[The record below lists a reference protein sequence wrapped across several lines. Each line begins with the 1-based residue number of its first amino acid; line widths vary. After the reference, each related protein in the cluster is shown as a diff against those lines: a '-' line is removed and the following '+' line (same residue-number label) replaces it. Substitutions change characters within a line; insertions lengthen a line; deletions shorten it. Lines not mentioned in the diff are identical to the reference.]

1 MPGEPMEAAQRSAEY
16 VFQGIMYYFRR
27 EKVCPRYQFTLKDP
41 VDPAL
46 LQQALDAALEAA
58 PYYRVRLVWEK
69 RKAFLEPNSEP
80 CLVYPDSVMREMPE
94 QTNGYFFAV
103 HCAQNTVYFDWFHFI
118 ADGHGVSPFLT
129 RILELYCNLR
139 YGTAFANPP
148 IPCSPAYDIA
158 KLVEQYPLQVMDET
172 TMQREVV
179 ETCEEPMHR
188 IRIRF
193 AKKDL
198 VAKGVQNGVKPFCA
212 LMGLLCIALGEYLG
226 KDTIQYS
233 YSADTRDAM
242 GAPNAR
248 YNCVCSF
255 QDGVTLHEGVR
266 LEEFVQQMDSAVKDS
281 LTAERKRRK
290 MADQMGWVYLVDQQ
304 KAPLRIKQRVFQMGE
319 YISGIP
325 ADFWF
330 SYLGNPL
337 MPATPELA
345 QYITDF
351 GVWVPPEGGSLCVE
365 ASTLN
370 GIITLCIENK
380 AEMPGLAASLRT
392 AFAKEGANLVITGR
406 NVKKLEEAKNELEA
420 KYGIRVLPVQADVC
434 AGTDNEATV
443 QNVVNQAVDT
453 FGGIQVL
460 VNNAQASASGV
471 PLAEHTTEQ
480 FDLALYSG
488 LYAAFYYMKACYPYL
503 AKSKGSVINFAS
515 GAGLFGNF
523 GQCSYAAAK
532 EGIRGLSRV
541 AATEWGPDDINVNV
555 VCPLAW
561 TAKLEQF
568 QQAYPEA
575 FKANVKMPPMGHY
588 GNAELEIGRVCVQLA
603 MPDFKFMSGETLTL
617 EGGMGQRP

>member
-1 MPGEPMEAAQRSAEY
+1 MDAEQRS
-16 VFQGIMYYFRR
+16 VFQGIVYYYR
-27 EKVCPRYQFTLKDP
+27 ENMVNCRYQVTLKDA
-41 VDPAL
+41 VDGAL
-46 LQQALDAALEAA
+46 LQQALDAARAKA
-58 PYYRVRLVWEK
+58 PYYFQKPVWEK
-69 RKAFLEPNSEP
+69 KLLHLEPSDAP
-80 CLVYPDSVMREMPE
+80 CPVRQGSAKPEFPDE
-94 QTNGYFFAV
+94 NGF
-103 HCAQNTVYFDWFHFI
+103 TVALSYEGKVVCFDWFHFI

-179 ETCEEPMHR
+179 DTCEEPMHR

-255 QDGVTLHEGVR
+255 QGGVDLPQGVR
-266 LEEFVQQMDSAVKDS
+266 LEQFVQEMDAAVKAS
-281 LTAERKRRK
+281 LTPERKRRR
-290 MADQMGWVYLVDQQ
+290 MADQMGWVYKVNQQ

-337 MPATPELA
+337 MPATPELE
-345 QYITDF
+345 QYTTDF
-351 GVWVPPEGGSLCVE
+351 GVWVPPDGGSLCVE

-370 GIITLCIENK
+370 GVITLCIENK
-380 AEMPGLAASLRT
+380 VPKAGLPGILRR
-392 AFAKEGANLVITGR
+392 V
-406 NVKKLEEAKNELEA
+406 LEA
-420 KYGIRVLPVQADVC
+420 EGIPVL
-434 AGTDNEATV
+434 E
-443 QNVVNQAVDT
+443 
-453 FGGIQVL
+453 
-460 VNNAQASASGV
+460 AQALDEV
-471 PLAEHTTEQ
+471 
-480 FDLALYSG
+480 
-488 LYAAFYYMKACYPYL
+488 
-503 AKSKGSVINFAS
+503 
-515 GAGLFGNF
+515 
-523 GQCSYAAAK
+523 
-532 EGIRGLSRV
+532 
-541 AATEWGPDDINVNV
+541 
-555 VCPLAW
+555 
-561 TAKLEQF
+561 
-568 QQAYPEA
+568 
-575 FKANVKMPPMGHY
+575 
-588 GNAELEIGRVCVQLA
+588 
-603 MPDFKFMSGETLTL
+603 
-617 EGGMGQRP
+617 

>member
-1 MPGEPMEAAQRSAEY
+1 MQFSVDTDRCVSCGLCLSDCLPRALGMDEEGHPYIKDERLCMHCHHCLALCPTGAISVDGHNPDASRRILNAWPQPEQLENLIKGRRSVRQYRPEN
-16 VFQGIMYYFRR
+16 
-27 EKVCPRYQFTLKDP
+27 

-69 RKAFLEPNSEP
+69 RQAFLEPNPEP

-266 LEEFVQQMDSAVKDS
+266 LEEFVQQMDRAVKDS

-337 MPATPELA
+337 MPNTPELA

-380 AEMPGLAASLRT
+380 VPKAGLPGILRRVLEAEGIP
-392 AFAKEGANLVITGR
+392 V
-406 NVKKLEEAKNELEA
+406 LEA
-420 KYGIRVLPVQADVC
+420 K
-434 AGTDNEATV
+434 
-443 QNVVNQAVDT
+443 
-453 FGGIQVL
+453 
-460 VNNAQASASGV
+460 
-471 PLAEHTTEQ
+471 
-480 FDLALYSG
+480 ALDE
-488 LYAAFYYMKACYPYL
+488 
-503 AKSKGSVINFAS
+503 V
-515 GAGLFGNF
+515 
-523 GQCSYAAAK
+523 
-532 EGIRGLSRV
+532 
-541 AATEWGPDDINVNV
+541 
-555 VCPLAW
+555 
-561 TAKLEQF
+561 
-568 QQAYPEA
+568 
-575 FKANVKMPPMGHY
+575 
-588 GNAELEIGRVCVQLA
+588 
-603 MPDFKFMSGETLTL
+603 
-617 EGGMGQRP
+617 

>member
-1 MPGEPMEAAQRSAEY
+1 
-16 VFQGIMYYFRR
+16 MYYFRR

-46 LQQALDAALEAA
+46 LQQALDAALGAA

-69 RKAFLEPNSEP
+69 RKAFLEPNPEP

-103 HCAQNTVYFDWFHFI
+103 HCAQNVVYFDWFHFI

-139 YGTAFANPP
+139 YGTAFANLP

-198 VAKGVQNGVKPFCA
+198 VAKGVQERRQASAPSWA
-212 LMGLLCIALGEYLG
+212 WLCIALGEYAGQGHHPVFLLCRHAG
-226 KDTIQYS
+226 RHGCPQRTVQLRVFLPGRSD
-233 YSADTRDAM
+233 
-242 GAPNAR
+242 PAR
-248 YNCVCSF
+248 
-255 QDGVTLHEGVR
+255 GVR
-266 LEEFVQQMDSAVKDS
+266 LEEFVQQMDRAVKDS

-304 KAPLRIKQRVFQMGE
+304 KAALRIKQRVFQMGE

-325 ADFWF
+325 GRFLVQL
-330 SYLGNPL
+330 SGQSL

-380 AEMPGLAASLRT
+380 VPKAGLPGILRRVLEAEGIP
-392 AFAKEGANLVITGR
+392 V
-406 NVKKLEEAKNELEA
+406 LEA
-420 KYGIRVLPVQADVC
+420 K
-434 AGTDNEATV
+434 
-443 QNVVNQAVDT
+443 
-453 FGGIQVL
+453 
-460 VNNAQASASGV
+460 
-471 PLAEHTTEQ
+471 
-480 FDLALYSG
+480 ALDE
-488 LYAAFYYMKACYPYL
+488 
-503 AKSKGSVINFAS
+503 V
-515 GAGLFGNF
+515 
-523 GQCSYAAAK
+523 
-532 EGIRGLSRV
+532 
-541 AATEWGPDDINVNV
+541 
-555 VCPLAW
+555 
-561 TAKLEQF
+561 
-568 QQAYPEA
+568 
-575 FKANVKMPPMGHY
+575 
-588 GNAELEIGRVCVQLA
+588 
-603 MPDFKFMSGETLTL
+603 
-617 EGGMGQRP
+617 

>member
-69 RKAFLEPNSEP
+69 RRAFLEPNSEP

-179 ETCEEPMHR
+179 DTCEEPMHR

-266 LEEFVQQMDSAVKDS
+266 LEEFVQQMDRAVKDS

-290 MADQMGWVYLVDQQ
+290 MADQMGWVYKVDQQ

-337 MPATPELA
+337 MPATPELEA
-345 QYITDF
+345 VHHRF
-351 GVWVPPEGGSLCVE
+351 WRVGAAGGRLPVRGSLHPQRGHHPLHRE
-365 ASTLN
+365 Q
-370 GIITLCIENK
+370 G
-380 AEMPGLAASLRT
+380 AEGRPARHPAPGAGSRGNP
-392 AFAKEGANLVITGR
+392 GAGSPGTGR
-406 NVKKLEEAKNELEA
+406 SINKRQKQPYRNH
-420 KYGIRVLPVQADVC
+420 
-434 AGTDNEATV
+434 
-443 QNVVNQAVDT
+443 
-453 FGGIQVL
+453 
-460 VNNAQASASGV
+460 SGK
-471 PLAEHTTEQ
+471 
-480 FDLALYSG
+480 
-488 LYAAFYYMKACYPYL
+488 AAFLRLIRSGPGGW
-503 AKSKGSVINFAS
+503 SPRRSVMP
-515 GAGLFGNF
+515 AGGRSPA
-523 GQCSYAAAK
+523 GPPAALPRRWQ
-532 EGIRGLSRV
+532 GPLRRRSRCRC
-541 AATEWGPDDINVNV
+541 T
-555 VCPLAW
+555 
-561 TAKLEQF
+561 
-568 QQAYPEA
+568 
-575 FKANVKMPPMGHY
+575 
-588 GNAELEIGRVCVQLA
+588 R
-603 MPDFKFMSGETLTL
+603 
-617 EGGMGQRP
+617 

>member
-27 EKVCPRYQFTLKDP
+27 ERVCPRYQFTLKDP

-46 LQQALDAALEAA
+46 LQQALAAALEAA

-103 HCAQNTVYFDWFHFI
+103 HCAQNVVYFDWFHFI

-148 IPCSPAYDIA
+148 IPCSPAYDIT

-233 YSADTRDAM
+233 YSADTRDAVNVPD
-242 GAPNAR
+242 AL

-255 QDGVTLHEGVR
+255 QGGVDLPQGVR
-266 LEEFVQQMDSAVKDS
+266 LEELLQQMDAAVRAS
-281 LTAERKRRK
+281 LTPERKRRR
-290 MADQMGWVYLVDQQ
+290 MADQMGWVYKVDQQ

-325 ADFWF
+325 ADFLVQLIW
-330 SYLGNPL
+330 
-337 MPATPELA
+337 ATPSCRPPRSWRPTPPILA
-345 QYITDF
+345 CGCRRTEAPCA
-351 GVWVPPEGGSLCVE
+351 WRPPP
-365 ASTLN
+365 ST
-370 GIITLCIENK
+370 G
-380 AEMPGLAASLRT
+380 
-392 AFAKEGANLVITGR
+392 
-406 NVKKLEEAKNELEA
+406 
-420 KYGIRVLPVQADVC
+420 
-434 AGTDNEATV
+434 
-443 QNVVNQAVDT
+443 
-453 FGGIQVL
+453 
-460 VNNAQASASGV
+460 
-471 PLAEHTTEQ
+471 
-480 FDLALYSG
+480 
-488 LYAAFYYMKACYPYL
+488 
-503 AKSKGSVINFAS
+503 
-515 GAGLFGNF
+515 
-523 GQCSYAAAK
+523 
-532 EGIRGLSRV
+532 
-541 AATEWGPDDINVNV
+541 
-555 VCPLAW
+555 
-561 TAKLEQF
+561 
-568 QQAYPEA
+568 
-575 FKANVKMPPMGHY
+575 
-588 GNAELEIGRVCVQLA
+588 
-603 MPDFKFMSGETLTL
+603 
-617 EGGMGQRP
+617 

>member
-94 QTNGYFFAV
+94 QTNGYFFAL

-198 VAKGVQNGVKPFCA
+198 VAKGVQNEVKPFCA

-255 QDGVTLHEGVR
+255 QGGVDLPQGVR
-266 LEEFVQQMDSAVKDS
+266 LEQFVQEMDAAVRAS
-281 LTAERKRRK
+281 LTPERKRRR
-290 MADQMGWVYLVDQQ
+290 MADQMGWVYKVDQQ

-337 MPATPELA
+337 MPATPELE
-345 QYITDF
+345 QYTTDF
-351 GVWVPPEGGSLCVE
+351 GVWVPP
-365 ASTLN
+365 
-370 GIITLCIENK
+370 
-380 AEMPGLAASLRT
+380 
-392 AFAKEGANLVITGR
+392 
-406 NVKKLEEAKNELEA
+406 
-420 KYGIRVLPVQADVC
+420 D
-434 AGTDNEATV
+434 
-443 QNVVNQAVDT
+443 
-453 FGGIQVL
+453 
-460 VNNAQASASGV
+460 
-471 PLAEHTTEQ
+471 
-480 FDLALYSG
+480 
-488 LYAAFYYMKACYPYL
+488 
-503 AKSKGSVINFAS
+503 
-515 GAGLFGNF
+515 
-523 GQCSYAAAK
+523 
-532 EGIRGLSRV
+532 
-541 AATEWGPDDINVNV
+541 
-555 VCPLAW
+555 
-561 TAKLEQF
+561 
-568 QQAYPEA
+568 
-575 FKANVKMPPMGHY
+575 
-588 GNAELEIGRVCVQLA
+588 
-603 MPDFKFMSGETLTL
+603 
-617 EGGMGQRP
+617 

>member
-1 MPGEPMEAAQRSAEY
+1 
-16 VFQGIMYYFRR
+16 MYFFRR
-27 EKVCPRYQFTLKDP
+27 EKIQCRYQFSLRDA
-41 VDPAL
+41 VDITL
-46 LQQALDAALEAA
+46 LQRALTAALASA
-58 PYYRVRLVWEK
+58 PYYTQRLVQEK
-69 RKAFLEPNSEP
+69 REMWLEPNTEP
-80 CLVYPDSVMREMPE
+80 CLVYPGSTMRNIPE
-94 QTNGYFFAV
+94 QTNGYLFCV
-103 HCAQNTVYFDWFHFI
+103 SCEGDTVYFDWHHFLL
-118 ADGHGVSPFLT
+118 DGHGVSPFLT

-148 IPCSPAYDIA
+148 ILCSPAYDIA

-266 LEEFVQQMDSAVKDS
+266 LEEFVQEMDRAVKAS

-290 MADQMGWVYLVDQQ
+290 MADQMGWVYKVDQQ

-337 MPATPELA
+337 MPATPELEA
-345 QYITDF
+345 YTTDF

-380 AEMPGLAASLRT
+380 AEMPGLARMIRT
-392 AFAKEGANLVITGR
+392 AFEKEDIT
-406 NVKKLEEAKNELEA
+406 VLEA
-420 KYGIRVLPVQADVC
+420 
-434 AGTDNEATV
+434 
-443 QNVVNQAVDT
+443 VDLDT
-453 FGGIQVL
+453 
-460 VNNAQASASGV
+460 
-471 PLAEHTTEQ
+471 
-480 FDLALYSG
+480 
-488 LYAAFYYMKACYPYL
+488 
-503 AKSKGSVINFAS
+503 
-515 GAGLFGNF
+515 
-523 GQCSYAAAK
+523 
-532 EGIRGLSRV
+532 
-541 AATEWGPDDINVNV
+541 
-555 VCPLAW
+555 
-561 TAKLEQF
+561 
-568 QQAYPEA
+568 
-575 FKANVKMPPMGHY
+575 
-588 GNAELEIGRVCVQLA
+588 
-603 MPDFKFMSGETLTL
+603 
-617 EGGMGQRP
+617 

>member
-1 MPGEPMEAAQRSAEY
+1 MSPSVTWPIIWQPMPGEPMEAAQRSAEY

-94 QTNGYFFAV
+94 QTNGYFFAL

-198 VAKGVQNGVKPFCA
+198 VAKGVQNEVKPFCA

-233 YSADTRDAM
+233 YS
-242 GAPNAR
+242 
-248 YNCVCSF
+248 
-255 QDGVTLHEGVR
+255 LHR
-266 LEEFVQQMDSAVKDS
+266 
-281 LTAERKRRK
+281 
-290 MADQMGWVYLVDQQ
+290 
-304 KAPLRIKQRVFQMGE
+304 
-319 YISGIP
+319 
-325 ADFWF
+325 
-330 SYLGNPL
+330 
-337 MPATPELA
+337 
-345 QYITDF
+345 
-351 GVWVPPEGGSLCVE
+351 
-365 ASTLN
+365 
-370 GIITLCIENK
+370 
-380 AEMPGLAASLRT
+380 
-392 AFAKEGANLVITGR
+392 NL
-406 NVKKLEEAKNELEA
+406 
-420 KYGIRVLPVQADVC
+420 
-434 AGTDNEATV
+434 
-443 QNVVNQAVDT
+443 
-453 FGGIQVL
+453 
-460 VNNAQASASGV
+460 
-471 PLAEHTTEQ
+471 
-480 FDLALYSG
+480 
-488 LYAAFYYMKACYPYL
+488 
-503 AKSKGSVINFAS
+503 
-515 GAGLFGNF
+515 
-523 GQCSYAAAK
+523 
-532 EGIRGLSRV
+532 
-541 AATEWGPDDINVNV
+541 
-555 VCPLAW
+555 
-561 TAKLEQF
+561 
-568 QQAYPEA
+568 
-575 FKANVKMPPMGHY
+575 
-588 GNAELEIGRVCVQLA
+588 
-603 MPDFKFMSGETLTL
+603 
-617 EGGMGQRP
+617 

>member
-1 MPGEPMEAAQRSAEY
+1 
-16 VFQGIMYYFRR
+16 MYYFRR

-94 QTNGYFFAV
+94 QTNGYFFAL

-290 MADQMGWVYLVDQQ
+290 MADQMGWVYKVDQQ

-337 MPATPELA
+337 MPNTPELA

-380 AEMPGLAASLRT
+380 VPKAGLPGILRR
-392 AFAKEGANLVITGR
+392 V
-406 NVKKLEEAKNELEA
+406 LEA
-420 KYGIRVLPVQADVC
+420 EGIPVL
-434 AGTDNEATV
+434 E
-443 QNVVNQAVDT
+443 
-453 FGGIQVL
+453 
-460 VNNAQASASGV
+460 AQALDEV
-471 PLAEHTTEQ
+471 
-480 FDLALYSG
+480 
-488 LYAAFYYMKACYPYL
+488 
-503 AKSKGSVINFAS
+503 
-515 GAGLFGNF
+515 
-523 GQCSYAAAK
+523 
-532 EGIRGLSRV
+532 
-541 AATEWGPDDINVNV
+541 
-555 VCPLAW
+555 
-561 TAKLEQF
+561 
-568 QQAYPEA
+568 
-575 FKANVKMPPMGHY
+575 
-588 GNAELEIGRVCVQLA
+588 
-603 MPDFKFMSGETLTL
+603 
-617 EGGMGQRP
+617 

>member
-27 EKVCPRYQFTLKDP
+27 EKVCPRYQFALKDP

-69 RKAFLEPNSEP
+69 RKAFLEPNPEP

-179 ETCEEPMHR
+179 DTCEEPMHR

-266 LEEFVQQMDSAVKDS
+266 LEELVQQMDAAVKAS
-281 LTAERKRRK
+281 LTPERKRRK
-290 MADQMGWVYLVDQQ
+290 MADQMGWVYKVDQQ

-337 MPATPELA
+337 MPATPELEA
-345 QYITDF
+345 VHHRF
-351 GVWVPPEGGSLCVE
+351 WGVGAAGWRLPLRGGLHPQRGDHPLHREQGAEGRPARHPAPCAGSRG
-365 ASTLN
+365 N
-370 GIITLCIENK
+370 
-380 AEMPGLAASLRT
+380 PGAGSP
-392 AFAKEGANLVITGR
+392 GTGR
-406 NVKKLEEAKNELEA
+406 SINKRQKQPYRNH
-420 KYGIRVLPVQADVC
+420 
-434 AGTDNEATV
+434 
-443 QNVVNQAVDT
+443 
-453 FGGIQVL
+453 
-460 VNNAQASASGV
+460 SGK
-471 PLAEHTTEQ
+471 
-480 FDLALYSG
+480 
-488 LYAAFYYMKACYPYL
+488 AAFLRLIPFWL
-503 AKSKGSVINFAS
+503 
-515 GAGLFGNF
+515 
-523 GQCSYAAAK
+523 
-532 EGIRGLSRV
+532 
-541 AATEWGPDDINVNV
+541 
-555 VCPLAW
+555 
-561 TAKLEQF
+561 
-568 QQAYPEA
+568 
-575 FKANVKMPPMGHY
+575 
-588 GNAELEIGRVCVQLA
+588 
-603 MPDFKFMSGETLTL
+603 
-617 EGGMGQRP
+617 GG

>member
-1 MPGEPMEAAQRSAEY
+1 MNDSQRSTEY
-16 VFQGIMYYFRR
+16 IFQGTMYFFRR
-27 EKVCPRYQFTLKDP
+27 EKILCRYQFALQDA
-41 VDPAL
+41 VEPAL
-46 LQQALDAALEAA
+46 LQRALEAALSAA
-58 PYYRVRLVWEK
+58 PYYRVQLVQEK
-69 RKAFLEPNSEP
+69 RSFFLEPNPNP
-80 CLVYPDSVMREMPE
+80 CLVYQGSAQRDIPE
-94 QTNGYFFAV
+94 ETNGYLFSV
-103 HCAQNTVYFDWFHFI
+103 SCEGDTVYFDWYHFLM
-118 ADGHGVSPFLT
+118 DGHGVSPFLT

-179 ETCEEPMHR
+179 ETCEEPMYR

-266 LEEFVQQMDSAVKDS
+266 LEELVQKMDSAVKDS

-290 MADQMGWVYLVDQQ
+290 MADQMGWVYKVDQQ

-337 MPATPELA
+337 MPNTPELA

-370 GIITLCIENK
+370 GVITLCIENK
-380 AEMPGLAASLRT
+380 VPKAGLPEILRQ
-392 AFAKEGANLVITGR
+392 V
-406 NVKKLEEAKNELEA
+406 LEA
-420 KYGIRVLPVQADVC
+420 
-434 AGTDNEATV
+434 
-443 QNVVNQAVDT
+443 
-453 FGGIQVL
+453 
-460 VNNAQASASGV
+460 
-471 PLAEHTTEQ
+471 
-480 FDLALYSG
+480 
-488 LYAAFYYMKACYPYL
+488 
-503 AKSKGSVINFAS
+503 
-515 GAGLFGNF
+515 
-523 GQCSYAAAK
+523 
-532 EGIRGLSRV
+532 EGIPVLEAQGLDEV
-541 AATEWGPDDINVNV
+541 
-555 VCPLAW
+555 
-561 TAKLEQF
+561 
-568 QQAYPEA
+568 
-575 FKANVKMPPMGHY
+575 
-588 GNAELEIGRVCVQLA
+588 
-603 MPDFKFMSGETLTL
+603 
-617 EGGMGQRP
+617 

>member
-69 RKAFLEPNSEP
+69 RKAFLEPNAEP

-103 HCAQNTVYFDWFHFI
+103 HCAQNVVYFDWFHFI

-148 IPCSPAYDIA
+148 ILCSPAYDIA

-179 ETCEEPMHR
+179 DTCEEPMHR

-242 GAPNAR
+242 GAADAL

-290 MADQMGWVYLVDQQ
+290 MADQMGWVYKVDQQ

-337 MPATPELA
+337 MPNTPELA

-351 GVWVPPEGGSLCVE
+351 GVWVPPDGGSLCVE

-380 AEMPGLAASLRT
+380 VPKAGLPGILRR
-392 AFAKEGANLVITGR
+392 V
-406 NVKKLEEAKNELEA
+406 LEA
-420 KYGIRVLPVQADVC
+420 EGIPVL
-434 AGTDNEATV
+434 E
-443 QNVVNQAVDT
+443 
-453 FGGIQVL
+453 
-460 VNNAQASASGV
+460 AQALDEV
-471 PLAEHTTEQ
+471 
-480 FDLALYSG
+480 
-488 LYAAFYYMKACYPYL
+488 
-503 AKSKGSVINFAS
+503 
-515 GAGLFGNF
+515 
-523 GQCSYAAAK
+523 
-532 EGIRGLSRV
+532 
-541 AATEWGPDDINVNV
+541 
-555 VCPLAW
+555 
-561 TAKLEQF
+561 
-568 QQAYPEA
+568 
-575 FKANVKMPPMGHY
+575 
-588 GNAELEIGRVCVQLA
+588 
-603 MPDFKFMSGETLTL
+603 
-617 EGGMGQRP
+617 

>member
-103 HCAQNTVYFDWFHFI
+103 HCAQNTMYFDWFHFI

-139 YGTAFANPP
+139 YGTAFANLP

-226 KDTIQYS
+226 KETIQYS

-266 LEEFVQQMDSAVKDS
+266 LEEFVQQMDSAVKGS

-290 MADQMGWVYLVDQQ
+290 MADQMG
-304 KAPLRIKQRVFQMGE
+304 
-319 YISGIP
+319 
-325 ADFWF
+325 
-330 SYLGNPL
+330 
-337 MPATPELA
+337 
-345 QYITDF
+345 
-351 GVWVPPEGGSLCVE
+351 
-365 ASTLN
+365 
-370 GIITLCIENK
+370 
-380 AEMPGLAASLRT
+380 
-392 AFAKEGANLVITGR
+392 
-406 NVKKLEEAKNELEA
+406 
-420 KYGIRVLPVQADVC
+420 
-434 AGTDNEATV
+434 
-443 QNVVNQAVDT
+443 
-453 FGGIQVL
+453 
-460 VNNAQASASGV
+460 
-471 PLAEHTTEQ
+471 
-480 FDLALYSG
+480 
-488 LYAAFYYMKACYPYL
+488 
-503 AKSKGSVINFAS
+503 
-515 GAGLFGNF
+515 
-523 GQCSYAAAK
+523 
-532 EGIRGLSRV
+532 
-541 AATEWGPDDINVNV
+541 
-555 VCPLAW
+555 
-561 TAKLEQF
+561 
-568 QQAYPEA
+568 
-575 FKANVKMPPMGHY
+575 
-588 GNAELEIGRVCVQLA
+588 
-603 MPDFKFMSGETLTL
+603 
-617 EGGMGQRP
+617 